1 MLLTKTR
8 RVSIAT
14 VVLSLLLIVFSGC
27 GSNGSSSTDSNAGK
41 LVQYDFAR
49 DYSAQEVAQVTDG
62 AFSQAG
68 ENISDLIDS
77 SAAVKA
83 YIVEYYTTDVNG
95 QLIIASGLVAL
106 PATATGE
113 YPIAVYMHGTMFND
127 QDVPSCT
134 FNDPDHE
141 ALPTIALFAGHG
153 YVAVM
158 PDYIGQGKG
167 AKVARPYLHAAT
179 AATSTAD
186 MLKAVKELSLALNIK
201 LDSRLFICGL
211 SQGGHA
217 TMSLQGYVE
226 STPATQPFNLIASA
240 PFAGPYSIT
249 IAWDY
254 WLQNNPHGVSPLV
267 VHLILA
273 YKRIYGFSDTLSDI
287 FLPPYDTTVESIDD
301 GTRSGDQMYKLLP
314 TELTNLLQASFIAKV
329 SNKTHPFYN
338 AMVANSTYNFAPT
351 TPTRLYHAINDELL
365 PYSSSVFTQDH
376 MKSLGAK
383 QVELV
388 ILSSEWNHVSSFIPS
403 MLLAKRWF
411 DTF

>member
-1 MLLTKTR
+1 MQLTKIH
-8 RVSIAT
+8 RVSIT
-14 VVLSLLLIVFSGC
+14 IVVISLLLVFSGC
-27 GSNGSSSTDSNAGK
+27 GTNGSSSTDSNAGK

-68 ENISDLIDS
+68 ENISDLVDS
-77 SAAVKA
+77 STAAKA

-106 PATATGE
+106 PTPATGE

-127 QDVPSCT
+127 QGVPSCT

-141 ALPTIALFAGHG
+141 ALLTIALFAGHG

-179 AATSTAD
+179 TATSTAD
-186 MLKAVKELSLALNIK
+186 MLKAVKELTLALNVR
-201 LDSRLFICGL
+201 LNFRLFICGL

-217 TMSLQGYVE
+217 TMALQRYIE
-226 STPATQPFNLIASA
+226 STPVTQPFNLTASA
-240 PFAGPYSIT
+240 PFAGPYSIP

-254 WLQNNPHGVSPLV
+254 WLQNNPPGVSPLV

-301 GTRSGDQMYKLLP
+301 GTRDGDQMYKLLP
-314 TELTNLLQASFIAKV
+314 TELTNLLQASFTAKV
-329 SNKTHPFYN
+329 NNKTHPFYN
-338 AMVANSTYNFAPT
+338 AMVANSTYSFAPT
-351 TPTRLYHAINDELL
+351 TPTRLYHAINDELI

-388 ILSSEWNHVSSFIPS
+388 ILSPEWDHVSSFRPS
-403 MLLAKRWF
+403 MLSAKRWF